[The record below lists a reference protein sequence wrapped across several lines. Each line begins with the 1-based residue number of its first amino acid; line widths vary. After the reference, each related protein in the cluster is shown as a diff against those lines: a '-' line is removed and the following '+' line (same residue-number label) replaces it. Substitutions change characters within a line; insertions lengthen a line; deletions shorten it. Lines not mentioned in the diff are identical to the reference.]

1 MQRSL
6 PFLLLS
12 VWLTA
17 VVAQGQESPKSRRGG
32 GAGTPTAEQTT
43 PAGEAPAA
51 GTGTAA
57 KDSAVGGS
65 VGDFAVAGSVPA
77 APTQAPAGIAAPNYR
92 MIMVAVDK
100 DSVMIK
106 YQPSTGAMWR
116 RWAGKWYAIA
126 EADSQPLPKGDYEIV
141 AVSIDHGAGWH
152 CARIEHSTGK
162 IWDMIDDKW
171 ISVKNHP

>member
-6 PFLLLS
+6 LVLFFSLCLS
-12 VWLTA
+12 A

-32 GAGTPTAEQTT
+32 GAGTPTAEKTT

-65 VGDFAVAGSVPA
+65 VGGGAVAGSVPA

-92 MIMVAVDK
+92 MIMVAVEK
-100 DSVMIK
+100 GSVMIK
-106 YQPSTGAMWR
+106 CRPSTGAMWR
-116 RWAGKWYAIA
+116 MWAGKWYAIA
-126 EADSQPLPKGDYEIV
+126 EADSQPLPKGDYEVV
-141 AVSIDHGAGWH
+141 AVSIDNGAGWH
-152 CARIEHSTGK
+152 CNRIERSTGK
-162 IWDMIDDKW
+162 IWEMLDDKW
-171 ISVKNHP
+171 VAVKDH